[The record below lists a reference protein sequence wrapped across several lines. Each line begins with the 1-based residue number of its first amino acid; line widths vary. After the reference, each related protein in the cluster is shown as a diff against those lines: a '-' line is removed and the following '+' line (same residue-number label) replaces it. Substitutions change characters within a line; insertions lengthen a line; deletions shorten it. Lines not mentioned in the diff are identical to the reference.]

1 LSNAHICTERYKILP
16 VRSSWTKTTPESQP
30 KNHMSKLTG
39 KVAVVTGAS
48 KGIGASI
55 AKELAAQGA
64 AVVVNYASSR
74 EGADKTVAEIA
85 KAGGKAVAVQGDVS
99 KQADIVKLFAETQ
112 SAFGRVDVLVNNA
125 GVYAFAPLEEV
136 TTESFN
142 KHFNLNVLGLLLTTQ
157 EAVKHFG
164 DKGGVVINISSV
176 VATLGIP
183 GSVVYN
189 ATKGAVNTI
198 TTTLAKEL
206 GPKKIRVVGVGP
218 GLVETEGTTGAGFI
232 DSDFHKK
239 LVAET
244 PVGRTG
250 QPKDIGSL
258 VAFLASDDAAWISA
272 ETYYV
277 SGGNR

>member
-1 LSNAHICTERYKILP
+1 VAEIAARVLNYSNY
-16 VRSSWTKTTPESQP
+16 
-30 KNHMSKLTG
+30 MSKLTG

-48 KGIGASI
+48 KGIGAGI

-64 AVVVNYASSR
+64 AVVVNYATSR

-99 KQADIVKLFAETQ
+99 KPEDIVRLFAETKKV
-112 SAFGRVDVLVNNA
+112 FGTLDILVNNA

-136 TTESFN
+136 N
-142 KHFNLNVLGLLLTTQ
+142 KENFDRHFNLNVLGLLLSTQ
-157 EAVKHFG
+157 EAVKYFG
-164 DKGGVVINISSV
+164 EKGGVVVNISSI

-198 TTTLAKEL
+198 TKTLAREL

-218 GLVETEGTTGAGFI
+218 GLVETEGAAGFI
-232 DSDFHKK
+232 GSDFHQQII
-239 LVAET
+239 AQT

-250 QPKDIGSL
+250 QPKDIAGL
-258 VAFLASDDAAWISA
+258 VAYLASDDAGWISA